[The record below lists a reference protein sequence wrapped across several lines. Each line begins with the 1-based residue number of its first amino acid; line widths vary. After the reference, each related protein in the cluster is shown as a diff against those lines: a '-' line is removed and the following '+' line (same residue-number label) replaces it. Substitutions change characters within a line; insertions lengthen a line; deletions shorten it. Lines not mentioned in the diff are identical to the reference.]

1 MDYGR
6 RAKDAAVQAAVPI
19 LLVCSAV
26 DSWFNLPPAAQRLR
40 GDAAR
45 RATPTRRVALR
56 AVVFVHS
63 RTERSDHGK
72 RCEASRKHAPA
83 ASSCLSLQ

>member
-6 RAKDAAVQAAVPI
+6 RAKDAAVQAAVSI
-19 LLVCSAV
+19 LLVHAV

-45 RATPTRRVALR
+45 RATPTRRIALR